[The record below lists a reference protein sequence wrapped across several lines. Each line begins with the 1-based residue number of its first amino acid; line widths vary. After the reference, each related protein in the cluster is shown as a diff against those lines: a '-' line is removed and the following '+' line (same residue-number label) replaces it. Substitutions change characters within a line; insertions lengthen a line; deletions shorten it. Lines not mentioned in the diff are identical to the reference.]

1 MIQPKDI
8 KNFNRLLI
16 ISKIKLKSVKLHNG
30 RYLIAALI
38 INKNRFVIG
47 FNDYNKSH
55 PYTIQNKSFTVSKH
69 AEIDALS
76 KWPFDLKLLHTST
89 IYIAGLIKKSGNLCI
104 SSKPCESCL
113 ERLSDFGIK
122 RVIYSTNIK
131 NVFSLNELIIYKP
144 PIFSNNQEKHY
155 GY

>member
-8 KNFNRLLI
+8 KHFNRLLI
-16 ISKIKLKSVKLHNG
+16 ISNIKLKSVKSHKG
-30 RYLIAALI
+30 RYLISALI
-38 INKNRFVIG
+38 INKNRFVVG
-47 FNDYNKSH
+47 FNDYIKSH
-55 PYTIQNKSFTVSKH
+55 PYTIQNKSFLVSKH

-89 IYIAGLIKKSGNLCI
+89 MYISGLIKTSGNICI

-113 ERLSDFGIK
+113 KNLSKFGIK

-131 NVFSLNELIIYKP
+131 GVFSLHELNIPESIFFQQPGDII
-144 PIFSNNQEKHY
+144 I
-155 GY
+155 